1 MIAMEKSVLQDAVM
15 EKRTGSAVTIKTTAP
30 PLRMTALLPTSST
43 WSLSRFD
50 LCLYNFCTYKIL
62 RFWKKAMVVM
72 GLYVP
77 QAAVRDKPTGT
88 AVQMDSIVLP
98 LKITALLTR
107 SATWQD
113 WRQSLRRFDF
123 FPSTFLL
130 IFFVPDFEKFG
141 KEEYLLRNF
150 ECYFNFIIEIYFKL
164 VIIELT
170 FVTSKFLIVV
180 VLFPII
186 YN

>member
-15 EKRTGSAVTIKTTAP
+15 EKRTGSVVTIKNTVP
-30 PLRMTALLPTSST
+30 PLKMTALLPTSAT

-77 QAAVRDKPTGT
+77 QAAVRDKSTGT
-88 AVQMDSIVLP
+88 AVQMDSTVLP
-98 LKITALLTR
+98 LKITALLPR
-107 SATWQD
+107 STTWQA

-123 FPSTFLL
+123 FPLTFLSFFCSRFWKIWERRISFKDL
-130 IFFVPDFEKFG
+130 WMLFQFYNWNIFQARH
-141 KEEYLLRNF
+141 YW
-150 ECYFNFIIEIYFKL
+150 I
-164 VIIELT
+164 T
-170 FVTSKFLIVV
+170 
-180 VLFPII
+180 
-186 YN
+186 